1 MKGKLILEDGTIFE
15 GKAFGYLKDSVG
27 EVVFNTS
34 MTGYGEVLTDPS
46 YYGQIVT
53 MTYPLIG
60 NYGINL
66 EDVESKG
73 VHVKGFIVREKSDT
87 PNNFRCEMDIDTY
100 LKQNKVIGLE
110 GIDTRALTKILR
122 NNGTMRG
129 IITLENASLED
140 VKAKLESFSNTQAVK
155 TVTRKEIERIEG
167 NGPKV
172 AVMDFGVKQ
181 NILRS
186 FAARGCDVTVFPA
199 LTKPEE
205 VLAINPDLIFLSNG
219 PGDPEDLEEVIEN
232 IKELVGKKPIVG
244 ICLGHQL
251 LALTINPDL
260 IFLSNG
266 PGDPEDL
273 EEVIENI
280 KELVGKKPIVGICL
294 GHQLLALTLGGKTG
308 KLKFGHRGG
317 NHPVKDLEEGKVFI
331 TSQNHGYYVCEMPE
345 NMEVTHIN
353 LNDNTVEGMR
363 HKELPIYS
371 VQYHPE
377 ACPGPKDS
385 DYVFDKFLELV

>member
-1 MKGKLILEDGTIFE
+1 MKAKLILEDGTIFE
-15 GKAFGYLKDSVG
+15 GKAFGYLNESVG

-66 EDVESKG
+66 EDVESRG
-73 VHVKGFIVREKSDT
+73 VHVKGFIVREKSDN

-122 NNGTMRG
+122 NNGTMKG
-129 IITLENASLED
+129 IITLENNATLED
-140 VKAKLESFSNTQAVK
+140 VVSKIGKFSNTESVM
-155 TVTRKEIERIEG
+155 TVTRKEKEYIKG

-172 AVMDFGVKQ
+172 AVMDFGVKE

-186 FAARGCDVTVFPA
+186 FKARGCDLVVLPA
-199 LTKPEE
+199 TTTAEE
-205 VLAINPDLIFLSNG
+205 ILNENPDLIFLSNG
-219 PGDPEDLEEVIEN
+219 PGDPEDLDDVIEN
-232 IKELVGKKPIVG
+232 IKQLIGKKPI
-244 ICLGHQL
+244 
-251 LALTINPDL
+251 A
-260 IFLSNG
+260 
-266 PGDPEDL
+266 
-273 EEVIENI
+273 
-280 KELVGKKPIVGICL
+280 GICL
-294 GHQLLALTLGGKTG
+294 GHQLLALTLGGKTAR
-308 KLKFGHRGG
+308 LKFGHRGG
-317 NHPVKDLEEGKVFI
+317 NHPVKDLEDGKVYI
-331 TSQNHGYYVCEMPE
+331 TSQNHGYYVSQMPE
-345 NMEVTHIN
+345 NMKITHIN

-363 HKELPIYS
+363 HSELPIYS

-377 ACPGPKDS
+377 ACPGPKDN
-385 DYVFDKFLELV
+385 DYIFDKFLELI

>member
-1 MKGKLILEDGTIFE
+1 MNAKLILEDGTIFE
-15 GKAFGYLKDSVG
+15 GKAFGYLNDSVG

-66 EDVESKG
+66 EDVQSKM
-73 VHVKGFIVREKSDT
+73 VAVKGFIVREKSDA
-87 PNNFRCEMDIDTY
+87 PNNFRCEMSLDVY
-100 LKQNKVIGLE
+100 LKQNKIIGLE

-122 NNGTMRG
+122 NNGTMKG
-129 IITLENASLED
+129 IITIDNNAKID
-140 VKAKLESFSNTQAVK
+140 NVNDKLQAFDNTQAVL
-155 TVTRKEIERIEG
+155 TVSRKEIEYVKG

-172 AVMDFGVKQ
+172 AIMDYGVKQ
-181 NILRS
+181 NIIDN
-186 FAARGCDVTVFPA
+186 FASRGCDITIFPA
-199 LTKPEE
+199 LTSPEE
-205 VLAINPDLIFLSNG
+205 VLAIDPDLIFLSNG
-219 PGDPEDLEEVIEN
+219 PGDPDDLEEIVN
-232 IKELVGKKPIVG
+232 NVKQMVGKKPVVG
-244 ICLGHQL
+244 ICLGHQIL
-251 LALTINPDL
+251 
-260 IFLSNG
+260 
-266 PGDPEDL
+266 
-273 EEVIENI
+273 
-280 KELVGKKPIVGICL
+280 GKVF
-294 GHQLLALTLGGKTG
+294 GGKTT

-317 NHPVKDLEEGKVFI
+317 NHPVKDLEEDRVFI
-331 TSQNHGYYVCEMPE
+331 TAQNHGYYVSEVPE
-345 NMEVTHIN
+345 CMKVTQIN

-385 DYVFDKFLELV
+385 TYVFDKFLELL